1 MRWIQKDM
9 HLATLSVY
17 ETGVVMSLTIVKR
30 DFSPSFALKLMLK
43 DADLIEKFCSS
54 LQLPIPALGV
64 VEKNL
69 AAAVALGFGTE
80 NVSALIKALEKETG
94 VEVKARRVRRSTETE
109 QSD

>member
-1 MRWIQKDM
+1 MKPAYAEGCRAEAR
-9 HLATLSVY
+9 L
-17 ETGVVMSLTIVKR
+17 R
-30 DFSPSFALKLMLK
+30 DGGR
-43 DADLIEKFCSS
+43 ADLVVD
-54 LQLPIPALGV
+54 PAALGV

-80 NVSALIKALEKETG
+80 NVSGLIKALEKETG